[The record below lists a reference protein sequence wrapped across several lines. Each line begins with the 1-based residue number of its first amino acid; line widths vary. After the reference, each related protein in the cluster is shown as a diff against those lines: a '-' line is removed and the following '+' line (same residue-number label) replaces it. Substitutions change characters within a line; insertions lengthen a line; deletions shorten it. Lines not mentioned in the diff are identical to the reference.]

1 MKLSRPAFRYVE
13 SELYNYDETKK
24 ELEELQEDIRNS
36 TPDMSGDVVK
46 VGKVSSQPEAKS
58 IQLLTNKVLVR
69 MDRTIKAIDK
79 ALSILG
85 EEHNMIFELKY
96 RQNLNWRQVV
106 IEVPTSQDTY
116 FRKRRE
122 LVQMVAVQLGLISP
136 EQ

>member
-1 MKLSRPAFRYVE
+1 LKLSRPAFRYVE

-36 TPDMSGDVVK
+36 TPDMSGDMVK
-46 VGKVSSQPEAKS
+46 GGTVSSQPEAKS

-85 EEHNMIFELKY
+85 EEHNLIFELKY

-122 LVQMVAVQLGLISP
+122 LVQMVAVQLGLINP
-136 EQ
+136 E

>member
-36 TPDMSGDVVK
+36 TPDMSGDMVK
-46 VGKVSSQPEAKS
+46 GGTVSSQPEAKS

-85 EEHNMIFELKY
+85 EEHNLIFELKY

-122 LVQMVAVQLGLISP
+122 LVQMVAVQLGLINP
-136 EQ
+136 E

>member
-122 LVQMVAVQLGLISP
+122 LVQMVAVQLGLINP
-136 EQ
+136 E